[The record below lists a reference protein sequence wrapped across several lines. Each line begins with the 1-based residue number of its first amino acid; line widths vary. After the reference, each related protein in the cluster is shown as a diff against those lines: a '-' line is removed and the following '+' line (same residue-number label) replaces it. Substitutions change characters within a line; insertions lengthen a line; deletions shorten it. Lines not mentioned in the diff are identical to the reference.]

1 MIELLID
8 WMIYFI
14 DWQAIEAWRHDKLIT
29 GLFNSRDWILTD
41 CLNVKDSFFG

>member
-29 GLFNSRDWILTD
+29 GFLIVEIGF
-41 CLNVKDSFFG
+41 